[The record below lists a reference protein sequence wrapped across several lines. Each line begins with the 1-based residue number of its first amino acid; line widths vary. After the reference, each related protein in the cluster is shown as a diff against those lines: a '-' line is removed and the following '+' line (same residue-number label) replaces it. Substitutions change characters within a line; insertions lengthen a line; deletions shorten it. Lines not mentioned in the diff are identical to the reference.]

1 MSTVDPSGATM
12 SELNRRITLAERPV
26 GQVASDCFAT
36 DEVEIPAPGPG
47 EVLVKVG
54 WLSIDPTIRGWMEGF
69 IILDYMSRANEAI
82 GELAGWVM
90 GGDMKFAVDV
100 VDGLDNAPAAL
111 DRLFTGANQGKV
123 MVRL

>member
-1 MSTVDPSGATM
+1 M
-12 SELNRRITLAERPV
+12 
-26 GQVASDCFAT
+26 
-36 DEVEIPAPGPG
+36 
-47 EVLVKVG
+47 KVG

>member
-47 EVLVKVG
+47 
-54 WLSIDPTIRGWMEGF
+54 
-69 IILDYMSRANEAI
+69 
-82 GELAGWVM
+82 
-90 GGDMKFAVDV
+90 
-100 VDGLDNAPAAL
+100 
-111 DRLFTGANQGKV
+111 
-123 MVRL
+123 

>member
-36 DEVEIPAPGPG
+36 DEVEIPAPGPR

-82 GELAGWVM
+82 TSAPPTVCVAFRVGRVSGNATQTGWS
-90 GGDMKFAVDV
+90 V
-100 VDGLDNAPAAL
+100 VGW
-111 DRLFTGANQGKV
+111 
-123 MVRL
+123 